1 MSNPF
6 IRIALP
12 NRPPEQI
19 DAMTLDSGEGYG
31 MLTQMGDLD
40 NYGLDGVRT
49 LIELV
54 PGYGFYVFL
63 INDTKKLKRE
73 LKASS
78 LEKKYKDAQ
87 TVNKEFKSYMINK
100 LDPTREK
107 LNRDDNKV
115 YMICIAQMDWST
127 LPAGNELFSS
137 ELVEALKHISYD
149 VSSGGGKRH
158 KKSYKRNSNK
168 RTKKSKKTRKTRKT
182 RRYKK

>member
-19 DAMTLDSGEGYG
+19 DAMSIDSGGGYG
-31 MLTQMGDLD
+31 MLTQMGSLENYDLE
-40 NYGLDGVRT
+40 GVRT
-49 LIELV
+49 LIESV

-78 LEKKYKDAQ
+78 LEQKYKDAQ
-87 TVNKEFKSYMINK
+87 IGNEEFKSYMIKK
-100 LDPTREK
+100 LDPRREK

-137 ELVEALKHISYD
+137 ELVEALKHISYG

-168 RTKKSKKTRKTRKT
+168 RTKRSKKIRKT